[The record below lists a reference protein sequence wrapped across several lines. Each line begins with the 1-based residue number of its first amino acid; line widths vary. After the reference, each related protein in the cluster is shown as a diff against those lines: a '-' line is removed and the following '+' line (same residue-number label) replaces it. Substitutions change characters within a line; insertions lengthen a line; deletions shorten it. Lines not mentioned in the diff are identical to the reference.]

1 MTLSL
6 GGWSALGIAA
16 AICIVAGI
24 VLLVA
29 FAAGRGLVHRELDA
43 LEPDPGIDAPP
54 AGVGSGPTG
63 NRDASR
69 TLGIAGA
76 ALLVV
81 GLVLGLASAVA
92 GWDNGGSATGGGPG
106 AAPLDCAQSWNGCPQ
121 ATPGP

>member
-6 GGWSALGIAA
+6 GGWSTLGIAA

-24 VLLVA
+24 ALLVA
-29 FAAGRGLVHRELDA
+29 FAASRGLVHRDLDA

-54 AGVGSGPTG
+54 VGTGSGRTG
-63 NRDASR
+63 SRDASR
-69 TLGIAGA
+69 TLGVAGA
-76 ALLVV
+76 ALLVA

-92 GWDNGGSATGGGPG
+92 GWDNGGSTAGNGPG